1 MRTTERWNEG
11 TSLQGFSAHLGYLYA
26 DKPFRERLFAA
37 RDAGFRA
44 VEHPNPYS
52 VPAADLAAWV
62 GESGLS
68 YAQLALPSGDAARGE
83 KGMAALPGR
92 TDEFRESVHAGIAY
106 ARRIGCLAVHA
117 MAGIRPGDVAEAKL
131 MATYV
136 ANMREAADAARS
148 AGLTLLI
155 EPIGAA
161 TIADYFMSDAQA
173 AVEAIGLIQRDNVR
187 LLFDVFHETNA
198 GKDAAAFIRA
208 HGGLIHHIHIAD
220 HPGRHEPGSGRIDF
234 TAVYDAL
241 NVAEYRGFIG
251 CEYIPAGS
259 TEEGLAWLAS
269 HRQRLGEFRKRS

>member
-1 MRTTERWNEG
+1 
-11 TSLQGFSAHLGYLYA
+11 LQGFSAHIGYLYA
-26 DKPFRERLFAA
+26 ERPFRDRLIAA

-52 VPAADLAAWV
+52 VPAADLAAWID
-62 GESGLS
+62 ESGLS
-68 YAQLALPSGDAARGE
+68 FVQLALPSGDAARGE

-92 TDEFRESVHAGIAY
+92 RDEFRESVHVGIAY

-117 MAGIRPGDVAEAKL
+117 MAGIRPGDVAEADL
-131 MATYV
+131 LAMYV

-173 AVEAIGLIQRDNVR
+173 AVEAIGLIERDNVG

-198 GKDAAAFIRA
+198 GKDAAAFVRA
-208 HGGLIHHIHIAD
+208 NGGLIHHVHIAD
-220 HPGRHEPGSGRIDF
+220 HPGRHEPGSGRIDY
-234 TAVYDAL
+234 TPVYDSL
-241 NVAEYRGFIG
+241 NAAAYRGFIG

-259 TEEGLAWLAS
+259 TEEGQGWLAS
-269 HRQRLGEFRKRS
+269 HTQRLKLLQERC